1 MMRSASSNSEGF
13 ERWVTSPV
21 WMMKAGLSG
30 RFLILPIASS
40 RVPMAFG
47 LAGLSKPT
55 WLSLICRKVRPLASA
70 AFASAMIPMERGTP
84 AATVHRTPV
93 PAQVMHSRI
102 LRRLKP
108 LSLFEVMPISF
119 EAMLPSTS
127 RSEIGGIYS
136 RTFRHARRI
145 GAARN
150 DFATEFA
157 PDLLELVVQALAS
170 HCRDA

>member
-1 MMRSASSNSEGF
+1 
-13 ERWVTSPV
+13 
-21 WMMKAGLSG
+21 
-30 RFLILPIASS
+30 
-40 RVPMAFG
+40 
-47 LAGLSKPT
+47 
-55 WLSLICRKVRPLASA
+55 
-70 AFASAMIPMERGTP
+70 MERGTP
-84 AATVHRTPV
+84 AATVHKTPV

-170 HCRDA
+170 HCRDAQATSPQQRFESGRNEIPCLSLRIIRTHQICDGEKGLRRRKTVLLSLFA